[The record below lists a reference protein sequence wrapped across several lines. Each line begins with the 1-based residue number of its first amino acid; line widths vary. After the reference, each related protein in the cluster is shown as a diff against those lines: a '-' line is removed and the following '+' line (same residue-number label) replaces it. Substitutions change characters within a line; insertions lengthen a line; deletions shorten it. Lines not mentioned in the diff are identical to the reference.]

1 MSLLLALTASG
12 GTPSGVISWTEQND
26 VLAAAVKVL
35 VTTSLSCTESN
46 DVVSI
51 SGSVVTATPV
61 SIVAAWTEQ
70 NDVYALSGT
79 SSAVATPSKIGGDDV
94 PRVEVWEKRKS
105 KKHDEQ
111 LDKLIRDAYDK
122 ITGKTPAEIKEILAE
137 EETPEIVQAI
147 PVYDDEDDEEI
158 LLLLVL

>member
-12 GTPSGVISWTEQND
+12 GGAPSGVISWTEQND
-26 VLAAAVKVL
+26 V
-35 VTTSLSCTESN
+35 
-46 DVVSI
+46 VSI
-51 SGSVVTATPV
+51 TGSVVTATPV

-70 NDVYALSGT
+70 NDFYSLSGT
-79 SSAVATPSKIGGDDV
+79 SDAVTTPNKIGGDDV
-94 PRVEVWEKRKS
+94 PRVEIWEKRKS

-137 EETPEIVQAI
+137 ETPEIVQAV

-158 LLLLVL
+158 LLLMVL